1 MSVNTDII
9 FRAAEA
15 FKPIDVMGSYRRALQ
30 TKEAEDAQQMRRAQ
44 LEDMTRKQHEQ
55 RVLNKVLQANIYTDP
70 TTGAPSVSRKG
81 VFSQLTDLGMG
92 SQGLGLQHQWAQED
106 AAMAQAQA
114 QAGKAGQEALIRDAE
129 ILDRASRAVSAGE
142 TPEARAQIWQTMIP
156 QVKAAGVRIA
166 GQLPDQYPGDS
177 VFSQMK
183 AQLGQFALPAKE
195 GAEAAAKANA
205 PLTELAKLEADFKA
219 KRISPEDYAAQK
231 RKMTTHQPAVQV
243 GLMAPQKGVDA
254 ATGEPVFFQPSKAGG
269 KPEIVPGVLPEEK
282 FSKIPSGVITNFNEN
297 EGLLSRIGEAKRLVE
312 ANKNTAALGARNVLP
327 DMLRQRTDPAGNELR
342 AIIAQIGSLK
352 YKDMSGAAVTV
363 SEDRRMAPYIPKL
376 TDTPEAAM
384 TKLAGLERELQNIQR
399 ETALA
404 YQNGYQPIPQF
415 DRYKQEKTQQ
425 PQGEKITLTEIR
437 EAIKPGGKYAGR
449 TAQEVVDALKKRGIK
464 VGD

>member
-1 MSVNTDII
+1 MATDPSII
-9 FRAAEA
+9 LRAAQSVPQVDI
-15 FKPIDVMGSYRRALQ
+15 FGALQ
-30 TKEAEDAQQMRRAQ
+30 EGQRIKDERMASQMRRAQ

-183 AQLGQFALPAKE
+183 VQLGQFALPAKE
-195 GAEAAAKANA
+195 GAEAAAKANEVKGFYPTDDGTAVGITQGGKAIQIKDEAGNPVRPRRSEPAVKVELGPKEQFNHAATLRKEYNDQIKPFVTVKDSYKRIEVAAENDSAASDINLIYAYMKMLDPGSVVREGEFATAQNAAGIPDRIRAAYNKAVNGERLA
-205 PLTELAKLEADFKA
+205 PATKADFIAQARNIYGKA
-219 KRISPEDYAAQK
+219 LEQQKITRTRYEDISKRFGLDVRDVVTDEGDAGGPLQGSKNYTPKKGWSLKPLSGNPDVASRGRNAK
-231 RKMTTHQPAVQV
+231 FPNAVWTKDGPDGPGWYERHGNQV
-243 GLMAPQKGVDA
+243 G
-254 ATGEPVFFQPSKAGG
+254 
-269 KPEIVPGVLPEEK
+269 
-282 FSKIPSGVITNFNEN
+282 
-297 EGLLSRIGEAKRLVE
+297 RVE
-312 ANKNTAALGARNVLP
+312 
-327 DMLRQRTDPAGNELR
+327 
-342 AIIAQIGSLK
+342 
-352 YKDMSGAAVTV
+352 
-363 SEDRRMAPYIPKL
+363 
-376 TDTPEAAM
+376 
-384 TKLAGLERELQNIQR
+384 
-399 ETALA
+399 
-404 YQNGYQPIPQF
+404 
-415 DRYKQEKTQQ
+415 
-425 PQGEKITLTEIR
+425 
-437 EAIKPGGKYAGR
+437 
-449 TAQEVVDALKKRGIK
+449 
-464 VGD
+464 